1 MNRKLCFVLA
11 LLASVPIR
19 AQEQA
24 THDRGHE
31 AGGDRRG
38 DEGMGFSHDKVAHRF
53 GLTRTGGFITA
64 EVKDAADSASAT
76 DVRKHFGHIAAA
88 FKRGDFDLPM
98 FIHGGVPPGVPL
110 MKKLK
115 GEIDYEVHHT
125 SLGGRIAI
133 TTAKPKPIYAM
144 HPFLY
149 LQTCANRTS
158 EPTEVVP
165 LLPVD
170 PILLA

>member
-31 AGGDRRG
+31 AGVDRRG
-38 DEGMGFSHDKVAHRF
+38 DEGMGFSHDKVAHHF

-115 GEIDYEVHHT
+115 GEIDYEVQQT

-133 TTAKPKPIYAM
+133 TTANPKAVHAI
-144 HPFLY
+144 HRFLEF
-149 LQTCANRTS
+149 QIRDHRTGDS
-158 EPTEVVP
+158 TEVQP
-165 LLPVD
+165 
-170 PILLA
+170 

>member
-1 MNRKLCFVLA
+1 MNRRLGFALV

-19 AQEQA
+19 AQEHA

-31 AGGDRRG
+31 AGVDRRG
-38 DEGMGFSHDKVAHRF
+38 DEGMGFSHDKVAHHF

-64 EVKDAADSASAT
+64 EVKDAADAASAT

-115 GEIDYEVHHT
+115 GEIDYEVQQT

-133 TTAKPKPIYAM
+133 TTANPKAVHAI
-144 HPFLY
+144 HRFLEF
-149 LQTCANRTS
+149 QIRDHRTGDS
-158 EPTEVVP
+158 TEVQP
-165 LLPVD
+165 
-170 PILLA
+170 